1 MELIP
6 TSLWPFGFAFYTIW
20 SALIVRQNA
29 IGHGDINTHV
39 LYYCVSGFIFLIV
52 AVCFWVRKTDS
63 WKLPRVSLCII
74 GHVCM
79 LLSCCFLSLRVFEGS
94 NLFAVLGSSTGALG
108 ACIVLLAWGAFL
120 SQLPLKMSLVYIFG
134 AFALQFLFISNF
146 FLFSPFGSFV
156 ILLVLAVGSTTCLL
170 FSMKSTALR
179 SSMKE
184 LPAAEVLK
192 IGFRETAQG
201 KESATIC
208 YDRSTLPEF
217 WKLLVAVIIYSFL
230 LTLRNT
236 VTFESGA
243 FISFALNVFAFV
255 TAAVLFW
262 SMMLHGSSMLFERRF
277 QLLLLLFAVGFFLL
291 PFASG
296 LVYEG
301 IGVLF
306 FIATGLIYMLFIL
319 ATIDV
324 AHYSSVHPFV
334 IIGAWGA
341 CYGIPRIL
349 YYPTQVLLA
358 NYGDASTS
366 VFAVSLVS
374 MLSIVVIV
382 ALLLGAPPAG
392 LRPIFFSLS
401 HPSDFLGDAISVDE
415 TCRGLAQKHGL
426 TTRELE
432 ILILICNGRSKG
444 YIADTLYISENTVKA
459 HTKNVYAKLSVH
471 SKEDL
476 LKLLGNV

>member
-1 MELIP
+1 
-6 TSLWPFGFAFYTIW
+6 
-20 SALIVRQNA
+20 
-29 IGHGDINTHV
+29 
-39 LYYCVSGFIFLIV
+39 
-52 AVCFWVRKTDS
+52 
-63 WKLPRVSLCII
+63 
-74 GHVCM
+74 
-79 LLSCCFLSLRVFEGS
+79 
-94 NLFAVLGSSTGALG
+94 
-108 ACIVLLAWGAFL
+108 
-120 SQLPLKMSLVYIFG
+120 
-134 AFALQFLFISNF
+134 
-146 FLFSPFGSFV
+146 
-156 ILLVLAVGSTTCLL
+156 
-170 FSMKSTALR
+170 
-179 SSMKE
+179 MKE

-192 IGFRETAQG
+192 IGFRKTAQG

-208 YDRSTLPEF
+208 YDRSALPEF

-262 SMMLHGSSMLFERRF
+262 SMMLHGSSMLFERRL

-382 ALLLGAPPAG
+382 ALLLGAPAAG

-401 HPSDFLGDAISVDE
+401 HPSDFLGDAISIDE
-415 TCRGLAQKHGL
+415 TCRVLAQKHGL

-476 LKLLGNV
+476 LRLLGNV